1 VLWTICIILSQ
12 GIGYLKCAAAAALEV
27 EQQARDGRTAEHT
40 LAKAVWLIIRHLLRS
55 PAMEHTHKKLD
66 LELSDLRTRLSQMG
80 GLVIA
85 QIDRALGCLSEH
97 DVRGTR
103 VVIERDINVNRMDID
118 LEEMCMQL
126 LALHQPVAG
135 DLRLITA
142 VMKITTELERIGDRV
157 VNICE
162 AVHDRDEG
170 DPLTSHAEVSQMG
183 ALALAMVHGG
193 LTAFSRADSSVAK
206 RVFEKDNEFDALYSA
221 VFAKLT
227 SVAKAPD
234 RVAHDTKLAF
244 LSKDLNEISEHATNI
259 AEVVMFMVDGKE
271 INHMDMHERR
281 ATR

>member
-1 VLWTICIILSQ
+1 
-12 GIGYLKCAAAAALEV
+12 
-27 EQQARDGRTAEHT
+27 
-40 LAKAVWLIIRHLLRS
+40 
-55 PAMEHTHKKLD
+55 MEHTHKKLD
-66 LELSDLRTRLSQMG
+66 LELSDLRTKLSQMG
-80 GLVIA
+80 DMVIA

-97 DVRGTR
+97 DVRGTH
-103 VVIERDINVNRMDID
+103 VIIQRDINVNRMDID
-118 LEEMCMQL
+118 LDEMCLQL

-162 AVHDRDEG
+162 AVHDRDER
-170 DPLTSHAEVSQMG
+170 DPVMSHAEVSQMG
-183 ALALAMVHGG
+183 ALSLAMVRGS

-206 RVFEKDNEFDALYSA
+206 RVFEKDKEFDALYGA

-227 SVAKAPD
+227 SMAKDPD

-259 AEVVMFMVDGKE
+259 AELVMFMVDGKE
-271 INHMDMHERR
+271 ISHMDMHERR
-281 ATR
+281 VTR